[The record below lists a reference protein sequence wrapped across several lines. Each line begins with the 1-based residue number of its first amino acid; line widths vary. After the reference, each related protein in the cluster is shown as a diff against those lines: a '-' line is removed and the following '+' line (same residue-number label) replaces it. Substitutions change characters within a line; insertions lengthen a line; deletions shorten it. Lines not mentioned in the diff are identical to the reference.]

1 MTEAINTN
9 ATATAT
15 ARRLT
20 RKAAIYRISV
30 LEPRLAKFI
39 SYVEA
44 DRAELAALQEVLP
57 TLPEVA
63 EGVPGATYDV
73 GNVINLTV
81 GREAKRREVTGV
93 VVGIATN
100 AAGQPARYKVEVG
113 TGFDAEFHTVYPGSI
128 TGVVGAPT
136 QTEDEALDAVLDNE
150 PEDNPAGAVGEGLY
164 DVLDAASA
172 FANAHGTEAF

>member
-9 ATATAT
+9 ATA

-30 LEPRLAKFI
+30 LETRIAKVAAAI
-39 SYVEA
+39 TV
-44 DRAELAALQEVLP
+44 DQTELAALQEVLP
-57 TLPEVA
+57 SLPEVA

-73 GNVINLTV
+73 GNVVNLTV

-128 TGVVGAPT
+128 TGVVGAPV
-136 QTEDEALDAVLDNE
+136 QTEDE
-150 PEDNPAGAVGEGLY
+150 
-164 DVLDAASA
+164 VLDAAFDAATA
-172 FANAHGTEAF
+172 FANAHGTEDF

>member
-9 ATATAT
+9 ATATAA

-30 LEPRLAKFI
+30 LEPRLAKFTR
-39 SYVEA
+39 YVEA
-44 DRAELAALQEVLP
+44 DSAELAALQEVLP
-57 TLPEVA
+57 SLPEVA

-73 GNVINLTV
+73 GNVVNLSV

-128 TGVVGAPT
+128 TGVVGAEV
-136 QTEDEALDAVLDNE
+136 QTDDDALDAAAATAAYEVE
-150 PEDNPAGAVGEGLY
+150 
-164 DVLDAASA
+164 LDAELDAVTA